1 MNVRLSMQK
10 QKRRNGFTIMSK
22 LIVLVGSLAYIM
34 LLAVVN
40 GLLGYLAALGT
51 TLFGAMG
58 VAQIIDSSTFGSQVS
73 VWLFVGLA
81 VGSGVLRGILRYFEQ
96 YSNHNI
102 AFKLLALLR
111 DKIFN
116 KLRKLAPAKI
126 DNKNKGNLV
135 AMITSDVEILE
146 VFYAHTVSPVF
157 IAITVSLAIFLFVG
171 LFISWYLAAVA
182 ICAYVV
188 IGIVFPP
195 IASKAMASSGVN
207 YKKKFASFSSYFLD
221 SIRGAK
227 EIVVHNA
234 VEDRKKNVDEQS
246 EGLLS
251 SLKIMKRATARIT
264 GSTELLVTIFLIITT
279 VVGIV
284 LAKNGTVTPGKM
296 IIGIVA
302 IFGSFGPVIAIAAL
316 PSSLTLTFAAG
327 DRLLNLLA
335 EKPII
340 EEVANKQDIEYKE
353 VKVNNVTFGY
363 EENTAVLKDISMY
376 AGKGE
381 IVGIV
386 GASGC
391 GKSTLLKLL
400 LRFYPFNKGTIS
412 YNDISINDINTQS
425 LFTNVTMISQ
435 STYLFDESIK
445 ENLRIAKADAT
456 EEEMQEACRIASIHD
471 FISELP
477 QGYDTQVASAGNN
490 LSAGEKQRVGLA
502 RAFLRGS
509 ELILLDEP
517 TSNLD
522 SINEG
527 IILKSLLSMKGK
539 RSIILVSH
547 RKSTMAIAD
556 RIYKIDNGNISEVK
570 DRKEILNE
578 R

>member
-1 MNVRLSMQK
+1 MQK
-10 QKRRNGFTIMSK
+10 QKRRNGFTIMAK

-58 VAQIIDSSTFGSQVS
+58 VVQIIDSSTFGSQVS

-157 IAITVSLAIFLFVG
+157 IAITVSLTIFLFVG
-171 LFISWYLAAVA
+171 LFINWYLAAVA

-279 VVGIV
+279 IVGIV
-284 LAKNGTVTPGKM
+284 LAKNGTSMTPGKM

-335 EKPII
+335 EKPIV
-340 EEVANKQDIEYKE
+340 EDVTNKQDIEYRD
-353 VKVNNVTFGY
+353 VKVENVTFGY
-363 EENTAVLKDISMY
+363 EENVEVLKDISMH

-400 LRFYPFNKGTIS
+400 LRFYPFNKGDIS

-425 LFTNVTMISQ
+425 LLSNVTMISQ
-435 STYLFDESIK
+435 TTYLFDESIK

-456 EEEMQEACRIASIHD
+456 EEEMKEACKVASIDD
-471 FISELP
+471 FISDLP

-556 RIYKIDNGNISEVK
+556 RIYKIENGNISEVK

-578 R
+578 G

>member
-1 MNVRLSMQK
+1 MQK
-10 QKRRNGFTIMSK
+10 QKRRNGFTIMAK

-58 VAQIIDSSTFGSQVS
+58 VAKLLEPNLFKHAS

-157 IAITVSLAIFLFVG
+157 IAITVSLTIFLFVG
-171 LFISWYLAAVA
+171 LFINWYLAAVA

-279 VVGIV
+279 IVGIV
-284 LAKNGTVTPGKM
+284 LAKNGTITAGKM
-296 IIGIVA
+296 IIGVVA

-335 EKPII
+335 EKPIV
-340 EEVANKQDIEYKE
+340 EDVTNKQNIEYKD
-353 VKVNNVTFGY
+353 VKVENVTFGY
-363 EENTAVLKDISMY
+363 EENVEVLKDISMH

-400 LRFYPFNKGTIS
+400 LRFYPFNKGDIS

-425 LFTNVTMISQ
+425 LLSNVTMISQ
-435 STYLFDESIK
+435 TTYLFDESIK

-456 EEEMQEACRIASIHD
+456 EEEMKEACKVASIDD
-471 FISELP
+471 FISDLP

-556 RIYKIDNGNISEVK
+556 RIYKIENGNISEVK
-570 DRKEILNE
+570 NRKEILNE
-578 R
+578 G

>member
-1 MNVRLSMQK
+1 MQK
-10 QKRRNGFTIMSK
+10 QKRRNGFTIMAK

-157 IAITVSLAIFLFVG
+157 IAITVSLTIFLFVG
-171 LFISWYLAAVA
+171 LFINWYLAAVA

-279 VVGIV
+279 IVGIV
-284 LAKNGTVTPGKM
+284 LAKNGTSMTPGKM

-335 EKPII
+335 EKPIV
-340 EEVANKQDIEYKE
+340 EDVTNKQDIEYRD
-353 VKVNNVTFGY
+353 VKVENVTFGY
-363 EENTAVLKDISMY
+363 EENVEVLKDISMH

-400 LRFYPFNKGTIS
+400 LRFYPFNKGDIS

-425 LFTNVTMISQ
+425 LLSNVTMISQ
-435 STYLFDESIK
+435 TTYLFDESIK

-456 EEEMQEACRIASIHD
+456 EEEMKEACKVASIDD
-471 FISELP
+471 FISDLP

-556 RIYKIDNGNISEVK
+556 RIYKIENGNISEVK

-578 R
+578 G

>member
-1 MNVRLSMQK
+1 MQK
-10 QKRRNGFTIMSK
+10 QKRRNGFTIMAK

-157 IAITVSLAIFLFVG
+157 IAITVSLTIFLFVG
-171 LFISWYLAAVA
+171 LFINWYLAAVA

-279 VVGIV
+279 IVGIV
-284 LAKNGTVTPGKM
+284 LAKNGTITAGKM

-327 DRLLNLLA
+327 DRLLNLLG
-335 EKPII
+335 EKPIV
-340 EEVANKQDIEYKE
+340 EDVTNKQNIKYKD
-353 VKVNNVTFGY
+353 VKVENVTFGY
-363 EENTAVLKDISMY
+363 EENVEVLKDISMH

-400 LRFYPFNKGTIS
+400 LRFYPFNKGDIS

-425 LFTNVTMISQ
+425 LLSNVTMISQ
-435 STYLFDESIK
+435 TTYLFDESIK

-456 EEEMQEACRIASIHD
+456 EEEMKEACKVASIDD
-471 FISELP
+471 FISDLP

-556 RIYKIDNGNISEVK
+556 RIYKIENGNISEVK

-578 R
+578 G

>member
-1 MNVRLSMQK
+1 MQK
-10 QKRRNGFTIMSK
+10 QKRRNGFTIMAK

-58 VAQIIDSSTFGSQVS
+58 VAKLLEPALFKHAS

-157 IAITVSLAIFLFVG
+157 IAITVSLTIFLFVG
-171 LFISWYLAAVA
+171 LYINWYLAAVA

-284 LAKNGTVTPGKM
+284 LAKNGTITAGKM

-335 EKPII
+335 EKPIV
-340 EEVANKQDIEYKE
+340 EDVTNKQNIEYKD
-353 VKVNNVTFGY
+353 VKVENITFGY
-363 EENTAVLKDISMY
+363 EENIEVLKDISMH

-400 LRFYPFNKGTIS
+400 LRFYPFNKGDIS

-425 LFTNVTMISQ
+425 LLNNVTMISQ
-435 STYLFDESIK
+435 TTYLFDESIK

-456 EEEMQEACRIASIHD
+456 EEEMKEACKVASIDD
-471 FISELP
+471 FISDLP

-556 RIYKIDNGNISEVK
+556 RIYKIENGNISEVK

-578 R
+578 G

>member
-1 MNVRLSMQK
+1 MQK
-10 QKRRNGFTIMSK
+10 QKRRNGFTIMAK

-157 IAITVSLAIFLFVG
+157 IAITVSLTIFLFVG
-171 LFISWYLAAVA
+171 LFINWYLAAVA

-279 VVGIV
+279 IVGIV
-284 LAKNGTVTPGKM
+284 LAKNGTITAGKM

-340 EEVANKQDIEYKE
+340 EDVTNKQDIEYKD
-353 VKVNNVTFGY
+353 VKVENVTFGY
-363 EENTAVLKDISMY
+363 EENVEVLKDISMH

-400 LRFYPFNKGTIS
+400 LRFYPFNKGDIS

-425 LFTNVTMISQ
+425 LLSNVTMISQ
-435 STYLFDESIK
+435 TTYLFDESIK

-456 EEEMQEACRIASIHD
+456 EEEMKEACKVASIDD
-471 FISELP
+471 FISDLP

-527 IILKSLLSMKGK
+527 IILKSLLTMKGK

-556 RIYKIDNGNISEVK
+556 RIYKIENGNISEVK

-578 R
+578 G

>member
-1 MNVRLSMQK
+1 MQK
-10 QKRRNGFTIMSK
+10 QKRRNGFTIMAK

-58 VAQIIDSSTFGSQVS
+58 VAQIINSSTFGSQVS

-157 IAITVSLAIFLFVG
+157 IAITVSLTIFLFVG
-171 LFISWYLAAVA
+171 LFINWYLAAVA

-279 VVGIV
+279 IVGIV
-284 LAKNGTVTPGKM
+284 LAKNGTITAGKM

-340 EEVANKQDIEYKE
+340 EDVTNKQNIEYKD
-353 VKVNNVTFGY
+353 VKVENVTFGY
-363 EENTAVLKDISMY
+363 EENVEVLKDISMH

-400 LRFYPFNKGTIS
+400 LRFYPFNKGDIS

-425 LFTNVTMISQ
+425 LLSNVTMISQ
-435 STYLFDESIK
+435 TTYLFDESIK

-456 EEEMQEACRIASIHD
+456 EEEMKEACKVASIDD
-471 FISELP
+471 FISDLP

-556 RIYKIDNGNISEVK
+556 RIYKIENGNISEVK

-578 R
+578 G

>member
-1 MNVRLSMQK
+1 MQK
-10 QKRRNGFTIMSK
+10 QKRRNGFTIMAK

-58 VAQIIDSSTFGSQVS
+58 VAQIINSSTFGSQVS

-157 IAITVSLAIFLFVG
+157 IAITVSLTIFLFVG
-171 LFISWYLAAVA
+171 LFINWYLAAVA

-279 VVGIV
+279 IVGIV
-284 LAKNGTVTPGKM
+284 LAKNGTITAGKM

-335 EKPII
+335 ENPII
-340 EEVANKQDIEYKE
+340 EDVTNKQNIEYKD
-353 VKVNNVTFGY
+353 VKVENVTFGY
-363 EENTAVLKDISMY
+363 EENVEVLKDISMH

-400 LRFYPFNKGTIS
+400 LRFYPFNKGDIS

-425 LFTNVTMISQ
+425 LLSNVTMISQ
-435 STYLFDESIK
+435 TTYLFDESIK

-456 EEEMQEACRIASIHD
+456 EEEMKEACKVASIDD
-471 FISELP
+471 FISDLP

-556 RIYKIDNGNISEVK
+556 RIYKIENGNISEVK

-578 R
+578 G

>member
-1 MNVRLSMQK
+1 MRK
-10 QKRRNGFTIMSK
+10 QKRRNGFTIMAK

-157 IAITVSLAIFLFVG
+157 IAITVSLTIFLFVG
-171 LFISWYLAAVA
+171 LFINWYLAAVA

-284 LAKNGTVTPGKM
+284 LAKNGTITAGKM

-335 EKPII
+335 EKPIV
-340 EEVANKQDIEYKE
+340 EDVTSKQDIEYKD
-353 VKVNNVTFGY
+353 VKVENVTFGY
-363 EENTAVLKDISMY
+363 EENVEVLKDISMH

-400 LRFYPFNKGTIS
+400 LRFYPFNKGDIS

-425 LFTNVTMISQ
+425 LLSNVTMISQ
-435 STYLFDESIK
+435 TTYLFDESIK

-456 EEEMQEACRIASIHD
+456 EEEMKEACKVASIDD
-471 FISELP
+471 FISDLP

-556 RIYKIDNGNISEVK
+556 RIYKIENGNISEVK
-570 DRKEILNE
+570 NRKEILNE
-578 R
+578 G

>member
-1 MNVRLSMQK
+1 MQK
-10 QKRRNGFTIMSK
+10 QKRRNGFTIMAK

-81 VGSGVLRGILRYFEQ
+81 VGSGVLRGVLRYFEQ

-157 IAITVSLAIFLFVG
+157 IAITVSLTIFLFVG
-171 LFISWYLAAVA
+171 LFINWYLAAVA

-227 EIVVHNA
+227 EIAVHNA

-279 VVGIV
+279 IVGIV
-284 LAKNGTVTPGKM
+284 LAKNGTITAGKM

-335 EKPII
+335 EKPIV
-340 EEVANKQDIEYKE
+340 EDVTNKQNIEYKD
-353 VKVNNVTFGY
+353 VKVENVTFGY
-363 EENTAVLKDISMY
+363 EENVEVLKDISMH

-400 LRFYPFNKGTIS
+400 LRFYPFNKGDIS

-425 LFTNVTMISQ
+425 LLSNVTMISQ
-435 STYLFDESIK
+435 TTYLFDESIK

-456 EEEMQEACRIASIHD
+456 EEEMKEACKVASIDD
-471 FISELP
+471 FISDLP

-556 RIYKIDNGNISEVK
+556 RIYKIENGNISEVK

-578 R
+578 G

>member
-1 MNVRLSMQK
+1 MQK
-10 QKRRNGFTIMSK
+10 QKRRNGFTIMAK

-58 VAQIIDSSTFGSQVS
+58 VAKLLESDLFKNAS

-157 IAITVSLAIFLFVG
+157 IAITVSLTIFLFVG
-171 LFISWYLAAVA
+171 LFINWYLAAVA
-182 ICAYVV
+182 MCAYVV

-279 VVGIV
+279 VVGVV
-284 LAKNGTVTPGKM
+284 LAKNGTISPGQM

-335 EKPII
+335 EKPIV
-340 EEVANKQDIEYKE
+340 EDVTNKQNIEYKD
-353 VKVNNVTFGY
+353 VKVENITFGY
-363 EENTAVLKDISMY
+363 EENVEVLKDISMH

-400 LRFYPFNKGTIS
+400 LRFYPFNKGDIS

-425 LFTNVTMISQ
+425 LLSNVTMISQ
-435 STYLFDESIK
+435 TTYLFDESIK

-456 EEEMQEACRIASIHD
+456 EEEMKEACKVASIDD
-471 FISELP
+471 FISDLP

-556 RIYKIDNGNISEVK
+556 RIYKIENGNISEVK

-578 R
+578 G

>member
-1 MNVRLSMQK
+1 MQK
-10 QKRRNGFTIMSK
+10 QKRRSGFTIMAK

-58 VAQIIDSSTFGSQVS
+58 VAKLLEPDLFKHAS

-111 DKIFN
+111 DKIFS

-157 IAITVSLAIFLFVG
+157 IAITVSLTIFLFVG
-171 LFISWYLAAVA
+171 LFINWYLAAVA
-182 ICAYVV
+182 MCAYVV

-284 LAKNGTVTPGKM
+284 LAKNETITAGQM

-327 DRLLNLLA
+327 DRLLNLLG
-335 EKPII
+335 EKPIV
-340 EEVANKQDIEYKE
+340 EDVTNKQNIEYKD
-353 VKVNNVTFGY
+353 VKVENITFGY
-363 EENTAVLKDISMY
+363 EENVEVLKDISMH

-400 LRFYPFNKGTIS
+400 LRFYPFNKGNIS

-425 LFTNVTMISQ
+425 LLSNVTMISQ
-435 STYLFDESIK
+435 TTYLFDESIK

-456 EEEMQEACRIASIHD
+456 EEEMKEACKVASIDD
-471 FISELP
+471 FISDLP

-556 RIYKIDNGNISEVK
+556 RIYKIENGNISEVK

-578 R
+578 G

>member
-1 MNVRLSMQK
+1 MQK
-10 QKRRNGFTIMSK
+10 QKRRNGFTIMAK

-157 IAITVSLAIFLFVG
+157 IAITVSLTIFLFVG
-171 LFISWYLAAVA
+171 LFINWYLAAVA

-284 LAKNGTVTPGKM
+284 LAKNGTITAGKM

-335 EKPII
+335 EKPIVEDI
-340 EEVANKQDIEYKE
+340 TNKQNIEYKD
-353 VKVNNVTFGY
+353 VKVENVTFGY
-363 EENTAVLKDISMY
+363 EENVEVLKDISMH

-400 LRFYPFNKGTIS
+400 LRFYPFNKGDIS

-425 LFTNVTMISQ
+425 LLSNVTMISQ
-435 STYLFDESIK
+435 TTYLFDESIK

-456 EEEMQEACRIASIHD
+456 EEEMKEACKVASIDD
-471 FISELP
+471 FISDLP

-556 RIYKIDNGNISEVK
+556 RIYKIENGNISEVK

-578 R
+578 G

>member
-1 MNVRLSMQK
+1 MQK
-10 QKRRNGFTIMSK
+10 QKRRNGFTIMAK

-58 VAQIIDSSTFGSQVS
+58 VAQIVDSSTFGSHVS

-157 IAITVSLAIFLFVG
+157 IAITVSLTIFLFVG
-171 LFISWYLAAVA
+171 LFINWYLAAVA

-207 YKKKFASFSSYFLD
+207 YKKKFASVSSYFLD

-284 LAKNGTVTPGKM
+284 LAKNGTITAAKM

-340 EEVANKQDIEYKE
+340 EDVTNKQDIEYKD
-353 VKVNNVTFGY
+353 VKVENVTFGY
-363 EENTAVLKDISMY
+363 EENVEVLKDISMH

-400 LRFYPFNKGTIS
+400 LRFYPFNKGDIS

-425 LFTNVTMISQ
+425 LLSNVTMISQ
-435 STYLFDESIK
+435 TTYLFDESIK

-456 EEEMQEACRIASIHD
+456 EEEMKEACKVASIDD
-471 FISELP
+471 FISDLP

-556 RIYKIDNGNISEVK
+556 RIYKIENGNISEVK

-578 R
+578 G

>member
-1 MNVRLSMQK
+1 MQK
-10 QKRRNGFTIMSK
+10 QKRRNGFTIMAK

-157 IAITVSLAIFLFVG
+157 IAITVSLTIFLFVG
-171 LFISWYLAAVA
+171 LFINWYLAAVA

-284 LAKNGTVTPGKM
+284 LAKNGTITAGKM

-335 EKPII
+335 EKPIV
-340 EEVANKQDIEYKE
+340 EDVTNKQDIEYKD
-353 VKVNNVTFGY
+353 VKVENVTFGY
-363 EENTAVLKDISMY
+363 EENVEVLKDISMH

-400 LRFYPFNKGTIS
+400 LRFYPFNKGDIS

-425 LFTNVTMISQ
+425 LLSNVTMISQ
-435 STYLFDESIK
+435 TTYLFDESIK

-456 EEEMQEACRIASIHD
+456 EEEMKEACKVASIDD
-471 FISELP
+471 FISDLP

-556 RIYKIDNGNISEVK
+556 RIYKIENGNISEVK

-578 R
+578 G

>member
-1 MNVRLSMQK
+1 MQK
-10 QKRRNGFTIMSK
+10 QKRRNGFTIMAK

-58 VAQIIDSSTFGSQVS
+58 VAQIIDSSTFGSHVS

-111 DKIFN
+111 DKIFS

-157 IAITVSLAIFLFVG
+157 IAITVSLTIFLFVG
-171 LFISWYLAAVA
+171 LYINWYLAAVA

-284 LAKNGTVTPGKM
+284 LAKNGTITAGKM

-340 EEVANKQDIEYKE
+340 EDVTNKQDIEYKD
-353 VKVNNVTFGY
+353 VKVENVTFGY
-363 EENTAVLKDISMY
+363 EENVEVLKDISMH

-400 LRFYPFNKGTIS
+400 LRFYPFNKGDIS

-425 LFTNVTMISQ
+425 LLSNVTMISQ
-435 STYLFDESIK
+435 TTYLFDESIK

-456 EEEMQEACRIASIHD
+456 EEEMKEACKVASIDD
-471 FISELP
+471 FISDLP

-556 RIYKIDNGNISEVK
+556 RIYKIENGNISEVK

-578 R
+578 G

>member
-1 MNVRLSMQK
+1 MQK
-10 QKRRNGFTIMSK
+10 QKRRNGFTIMAK

-58 VAQIIDSSTFGSQVS
+58 VAQIIDSTTFGSQVS

-157 IAITVSLAIFLFVG
+157 IAITVSLTIFLFVG
-171 LFISWYLAAVA
+171 LFINWYLAAVA

-279 VVGIV
+279 IVGIV
-284 LAKNGTVTPGKM
+284 LAKNGTITAGKM

-335 EKPII
+335 EKPIV
-340 EEVANKQDIEYKE
+340 EDVTNKQNIEYKD
-353 VKVNNVTFGY
+353 VKVENVTFGY
-363 EENTAVLKDISMY
+363 EENVEVLKDISMH

-386 GASGC
+386 GVSGC

-400 LRFYPFNKGTIS
+400 LRFYPFNKGDIS

-425 LFTNVTMISQ
+425 LLSNVTMISQ
-435 STYLFDESIK
+435 TTYLFDESIK

-456 EEEMQEACRIASIHD
+456 EEEMKEACKVASIDD
-471 FISELP
+471 FISDLP

-556 RIYKIDNGNISEVK
+556 RIYKIENGNISEVK

-578 R
+578 G

>member
-1 MNVRLSMQK
+1 MQK
-10 QKRRNGFTIMSK
+10 QKRRNGFTIMAK

-58 VAQIIDSSTFGSQVS
+58 VAQIVDSSTFGSHVS

-157 IAITVSLAIFLFVG
+157 IAITVSLTIFLFVG
-171 LFISWYLAAVA
+171 LFINWYLAAVA

-284 LAKNGTVTPGKM
+284 LAKNGTITAAKM

-340 EEVANKQDIEYKE
+340 EDVTNKQDIEYKD
-353 VKVNNVTFGY
+353 VKVENVTFGY
-363 EENTAVLKDISMY
+363 EENVEVLKDISMH

-400 LRFYPFNKGTIS
+400 LRFYPFNKGDIS

-425 LFTNVTMISQ
+425 LLSNVTMISQ
-435 STYLFDESIK
+435 TTYLFDESIK

-456 EEEMQEACRIASIHD
+456 EEEMKEACKVASIDD
-471 FISELP
+471 FISDLP

-556 RIYKIDNGNISEVK
+556 RIYKIENGNISEVK

-578 R
+578 G

>member
-1 MNVRLSMQK
+1 MQK
-10 QKRRNGFTIMSK
+10 QKRRNGFTIMAK

-58 VAQIIDSSTFGSQVS
+58 VAQIIYSSTFGSQVS

-157 IAITVSLAIFLFVG
+157 IAITVSLTIFLFVG
-171 LFISWYLAAVA
+171 LFINWYLAAVA

-251 SLKIMKRATARIT
+251 SLKIMKRATAGIT

-279 VVGIV
+279 IVGIV
-284 LAKNGTVTPGKM
+284 LAKNGTITAGKM

-335 EKPII
+335 EKPIV
-340 EEVANKQDIEYKE
+340 EDVTNKQDIEYKD
-353 VKVNNVTFGY
+353 VKVENVTFGY
-363 EENTAVLKDISMY
+363 EENVEVLKDISMH

-400 LRFYPFNKGTIS
+400 LRFYPFNKGDIS

-425 LFTNVTMISQ
+425 LLSNVTMISQ
-435 STYLFDESIK
+435 TTYLFDESIK

-456 EEEMQEACRIASIHD
+456 EEEMKEACKVASIDD
-471 FISELP
+471 FISDLP

-556 RIYKIDNGNISEVK
+556 RIYKIENGNISEVK

-578 R
+578 G

>member
-1 MNVRLSMQK
+1 MQK
-10 QKRRNGFTIMSK
+10 QKRRNGFTIMAK

-58 VAQIIDSSTFGSQVS
+58 VAKLLEPDLFKHAS

-157 IAITVSLAIFLFVG
+157 IAITVSLTIFLFVG
-171 LFISWYLAAVA
+171 LFINWYLAAVA

-279 VVGIV
+279 IVGIV
-284 LAKNGTVTPGKM
+284 LAKNGTITAGKM

-327 DRLLNLLA
+327 DRLLNLLG
-335 EKPII
+335 EKPIV
-340 EEVANKQDIEYKE
+340 EDVTNKQNIEYKD
-353 VKVNNVTFGY
+353 VKVENVTFGY
-363 EENTAVLKDISMY
+363 EENTAVLKDISMH

-400 LRFYPFNKGTIS
+400 LRFYPFNKGDIS

-425 LFTNVTMISQ
+425 LLSNVTMISQ
-435 STYLFDESIK
+435 TTYLFDESIK

-456 EEEMQEACRIASIHD
+456 EEEMKEACKVASIDD
-471 FISELP
+471 FISDLP

>member
-1 MNVRLSMQK
+1 MQK
-10 QKRRNGFTIMSK
+10 QKRRNGFTIMAK

-58 VAQIIDSSTFGSQVS
+58 VAQIVDSSTFGSHVS

-157 IAITVSLAIFLFVG
+157 IAITVSLTIFLFVG
-171 LFISWYLAAVA
+171 LFINWYLAAVA

-279 VVGIV
+279 IVGIV
-284 LAKNGTVTPGKM
+284 LAKNGTITAGKM

-335 EKPII
+335 EKPIV
-340 EEVANKQDIEYKE
+340 EDVTNKQDIEYKD
-353 VKVNNVTFGY
+353 VKVENVTFGY
-363 EENTAVLKDISMY
+363 EENVEVLKDISMH

-400 LRFYPFNKGTIS
+400 LRFYPFNKGDIS

-425 LFTNVTMISQ
+425 LLSNVTMISQ
-435 STYLFDESIK
+435 TTYLFDESIK

-456 EEEMQEACRIASIHD
+456 EEEMKEACKVASIDD
-471 FISELP
+471 FISDLP

-527 IILKSLLSMKGK
+527 IILKSLLTMKGK

-556 RIYKIDNGNISEVK
+556 RIYKIENGNISEVK

-578 R
+578 G

>member
-1 MNVRLSMQK
+1 MQK
-10 QKRRNGFTIMSK
+10 QKRRNGFTIMAK

-157 IAITVSLAIFLFVG
+157 IAITVSLTIFLFVG
-171 LFISWYLAAVA
+171 LFINWYLAAVA

-284 LAKNGTVTPGKM
+284 LAKNGTITAGKM

-335 EKPII
+335 EKPIV
-340 EEVANKQDIEYKE
+340 EDVTNKQDIEYKD
-353 VKVNNVTFGY
+353 VKVENVTFGY
-363 EENTAVLKDISMY
+363 EENVEVLKDISMH

-400 LRFYPFNKGTIS
+400 LRFYPFNKGDIS

-425 LFTNVTMISQ
+425 LLSNVTMISQ
-435 STYLFDESIK
+435 TTYLFDESIK

-456 EEEMQEACRIASIHD
+456 EEEMKEACKVASIDD
-471 FISELP
+471 FISDLP

-556 RIYKIDNGNISEVK
+556 RIYKIENGNISEVK

-578 R
+578 GQ

>member
-1 MNVRLSMQK
+1 MQK
-10 QKRRNGFTIMSK
+10 QKRRNGFTIMAK

-58 VAQIIDSSTFGSQVS
+58 VAQIIDSTTFGSQVS

-157 IAITVSLAIFLFVG
+157 IAITVSLTIFLFVG
-171 LFISWYLAAVA
+171 LFINWYLAAVA

-279 VVGIV
+279 IVGIV
-284 LAKNGTVTPGKM
+284 LAKNGTITAGKM

-335 EKPII
+335 EKPIV
-340 EEVANKQDIEYKE
+340 EDVTNKQDIEYKD
-353 VKVNNVTFGY
+353 VKVENVTFGY
-363 EENTAVLKDISMY
+363 EENVEVLKDISMH

-400 LRFYPFNKGTIS
+400 LRFYPFNKGDIS

-425 LFTNVTMISQ
+425 LLSNVTMISQ
-435 STYLFDESIK
+435 TTYLFDESIK

-456 EEEMQEACRIASIHD
+456 EEEMKEACKVASIDD
-471 FISELP
+471 FISDLP

-556 RIYKIDNGNISEVK
+556 RIYKIENGNISEVK

-578 R
+578 G

>member
-1 MNVRLSMQK
+1 MQK
-10 QKRRNGFTIMSK
+10 QKRRNGFTIMAK

-157 IAITVSLAIFLFVG
+157 IAITVSLTIFLFVG
-171 LFISWYLAAVA
+171 LFINWYLAAVA

-279 VVGIV
+279 IVGIV
-284 LAKNGTVTPGKM
+284 LAKNGTITAGKM

-340 EEVANKQDIEYKE
+340 EDVTNKQDIEYKD
-353 VKVNNVTFGY
+353 VKVENVTFGY
-363 EENTAVLKDISMY
+363 EENVEVLKDISMH

-400 LRFYPFNKGTIS
+400 LRFYPFNKGDIS

-425 LFTNVTMISQ
+425 LLSNVTMISQ
-435 STYLFDESIK
+435 TTYLFDESIK

-456 EEEMQEACRIASIHD
+456 EEEMKEACKVASIDD
-471 FISELP
+471 FISDLP

-556 RIYKIDNGNISEVK
+556 RIYKIENGNISEVK

-578 R
+578 GQ

>member
-1 MNVRLSMQK
+1 MQK
-10 QKRRNGFTIMSK
+10 QKRRNGFTIMAK

-58 VAQIIDSSTFGSQVS
+58 VAQIIDSSTFGLHVS

-157 IAITVSLAIFLFVG
+157 IAITVSLTIFLFVG
-171 LFISWYLAAVA
+171 LYINWYLAAVA

-284 LAKNGTVTPGKM
+284 LAKNGTITAGKM

-335 EKPII
+335 EKPIV
-340 EEVANKQDIEYKE
+340 EDVTNKQNIEYKD
-353 VKVNNVTFGY
+353 VKVENITFGY
-363 EENTAVLKDISMY
+363 EENIEVLKDISMH

-400 LRFYPFNKGTIS
+400 LRFYPFNKGDIS

-425 LFTNVTMISQ
+425 LLNNVTMISQ
-435 STYLFDESIK
+435 TTYLFDESIK

-456 EEEMQEACRIASIHD
+456 EEEMKEACKVASIDD
-471 FISELP
+471 FISDLP

-556 RIYKIDNGNISEVK
+556 RIYKIENGNISEVK

-578 R
+578 G

>member
-1 MNVRLSMQK
+1 MQK
-10 QKRRNGFTIMSK
+10 QKRRNGFTIMAK

-157 IAITVSLAIFLFVG
+157 IAITVSLTIFLFVG
-171 LFISWYLAAVA
+171 LFINWYLAAVA

-279 VVGIV
+279 IVGIV
-284 LAKNGTVTPGKM
+284 LAKNGTITAGKM

-335 EKPII
+335 EKPIL
-340 EEVANKQDIEYKE
+340 EDVTNKQDIEYKD
-353 VKVNNVTFGY
+353 VKVENVTFGY
-363 EENTAVLKDISMY
+363 EENVEVLKDISMH

-400 LRFYPFNKGTIS
+400 LRFYPFNKGDIS

-425 LFTNVTMISQ
+425 LLSNVTMISQ
-435 STYLFDESIK
+435 TTYLFDESIK

-456 EEEMQEACRIASIHD
+456 EEEMKEACKVASIDD
-471 FISELP
+471 FISDLP

-556 RIYKIDNGNISEVK
+556 RIYKIENGNISEVK
-570 DRKEILNE
+570 DQKEILNE
-578 R
+578 G

>member
-1 MNVRLSMQK
+1 MQK
-10 QKRRNGFTIMSK
+10 QKRRNGFTIMAK

-58 VAQIIDSSTFGSQVS
+58 VAQIVDSSTFGSHVS

-157 IAITVSLAIFLFVG
+157 IAITVSLTIFLFVG
-171 LFISWYLAAVA
+171 LFINWYLAAVA

-221 SIRGAK
+221 SIRGTK

-284 LAKNGTVTPGKM
+284 LAKNGTITAGKM

-335 EKPII
+335 EKPIV
-340 EEVANKQDIEYKE
+340 EDVTNKQNIEYKD
-353 VKVNNVTFGY
+353 VKVENVTFGY
-363 EENTAVLKDISMY
+363 EENVEVLKDISMH

-400 LRFYPFNKGTIS
+400 LRFYPFNKGDIS

-425 LFTNVTMISQ
+425 LLSNVTMISQ
-435 STYLFDESIK
+435 TTYLFDESIK

-456 EEEMQEACRIASIHD
+456 EEEMKEACKVASIDD
-471 FISELP
+471 FISDLP

-556 RIYKIDNGNISEVK
+556 RIYKIENGNISEVK

-578 R
+578 G

>member
-1 MNVRLSMQK
+1 MQK
-10 QKRRNGFTIMSK
+10 QKRRNGFTIMAK

-157 IAITVSLAIFLFVG
+157 IAITVSLTIFLFVG
-171 LFISWYLAAVA
+171 LFINWYLAAVA
-182 ICAYVV
+182 ICAYLV

-279 VVGIV
+279 IVGIV
-284 LAKNGTVTPGKM
+284 LAKNGTITAGKM

-335 EKPII
+335 EKPIV
-340 EEVANKQDIEYKE
+340 EDVTNKQNIEYKD
-353 VKVNNVTFGY
+353 VKVENVTFGY
-363 EENTAVLKDISMY
+363 EENVEVLKDISMH

-400 LRFYPFNKGTIS
+400 LRFYPFNKGDIS

-425 LFTNVTMISQ
+425 LLSNVTMISQ
-435 STYLFDESIK
+435 TTYLFDESIK

-456 EEEMQEACRIASIHD
+456 EEEMKEACKVASIDD
-471 FISELP
+471 FISDLP

-556 RIYKIDNGNISEVK
+556 RIYKIENGNISEVK

-578 R
+578 GQ

>member
-10 QKRRNGFTIMSK
+10 QKRRNGFTIMAK

-58 VAQIIDSSTFGSQVS
+58 VAQIIDSTTFGSQVS

-157 IAITVSLAIFLFVG
+157 IAITVSLTIFLFVG
-171 LFISWYLAAVA
+171 LFINWYLAAVA

-279 VVGIV
+279 IVGIV
-284 LAKNGTVTPGKM
+284 LAKNGTITAGKM

-335 EKPII
+335 EKPIV
-340 EEVANKQDIEYKE
+340 EDVTNKQDIEYKD
-353 VKVNNVTFGY
+353 VKVENVTFGY
-363 EENTAVLKDISMY
+363 EENVEVLKDISMH

-400 LRFYPFNKGTIS
+400 LRFYPFNKGDIS

-425 LFTNVTMISQ
+425 LLSNVTMISQ
-435 STYLFDESIK
+435 TTYLFDESIK

-456 EEEMQEACRIASIHD
+456 EEEMKEACKVASIDD
-471 FISELP
+471 FISDLP

-556 RIYKIDNGNISEVK
+556 RIYKIENGNISEVK

-578 R
+578 G

>member
-1 MNVRLSMQK
+1 MQK
-10 QKRRNGFTIMSK
+10 QKRRNGFTIMAK

-58 VAQIIDSSTFGSQVS
+58 VAKLLEPALFKHAS

-157 IAITVSLAIFLFVG
+157 IAITVSLTIFLFVG
-171 LFISWYLAAVA
+171 LYINWYLAAVA

-279 VVGIV
+279 IVGIV
-284 LAKNGTVTPGKM
+284 LAKNGSITAGKM

-327 DRLLNLLA
+327 DRLLNLLG
-335 EKPII
+335 EKPIV
-340 EEVANKQDIEYKE
+340 EDVTNKQDIEYKD
-353 VKVNNVTFGY
+353 VKVENVTFGY
-363 EENTAVLKDISMY
+363 EENVEVLKDISMH

-400 LRFYPFNKGTIS
+400 LRFYPFNKGDIS

-425 LFTNVTMISQ
+425 LLSNVTMISQ
-435 STYLFDESIK
+435 TTYLFDESIK

-456 EEEMQEACRIASIHD
+456 EEEMKEACKVASIDD
-471 FISELP
+471 FISDLP

-556 RIYKIDNGNISEVK
+556 RIYKIENGNISEVK

-578 R
+578 G

>member
-1 MNVRLSMQK
+1 MQK
-10 QKRRNGFTIMSK
+10 QKRRNGFTIMAK

-157 IAITVSLAIFLFVG
+157 IAITVSLTIFLFVG
-171 LFISWYLAAVA
+171 LYINWYLAAVA

-279 VVGIV
+279 IVGIV
-284 LAKNGTVTPGKM
+284 LAKNGSITAGKM

-327 DRLLNLLA
+327 DRLLNLLG
-335 EKPII
+335 EKPIV
-340 EEVANKQDIEYKE
+340 EDVTNKQDIEYKD
-353 VKVNNVTFGY
+353 VKVENVTFGY
-363 EENTAVLKDISMY
+363 EENVEVLKDISMH

-400 LRFYPFNKGTIS
+400 LRFYPFNKGDIS

-425 LFTNVTMISQ
+425 LLSNVTMISQ
-435 STYLFDESIK
+435 TTYLFDESIK

-456 EEEMQEACRIASIHD
+456 EEEMKEACKVASIDD
-471 FISELP
+471 FISDLP

-556 RIYKIDNGNISEVK
+556 RIYKIENGNISEVK

-578 R
+578 G

>member
-1 MNVRLSMQK
+1 MQK
-10 QKRRNGFTIMSK
+10 QKRRNGFTIMAK

-58 VAQIIDSSTFGSQVS
+58 VAQIIDSTTFGSQVS

-157 IAITVSLAIFLFVG
+157 IAITVSLTIFLFVG
-171 LFISWYLAAVA
+171 LFINWYLAAVA

-251 SLKIMKRATARIT
+251 SLKIMKRATARII

-279 VVGIV
+279 IVGIV
-284 LAKNGTVTPGKM
+284 LAKNGTITAGKM

-340 EEVANKQDIEYKE
+340 EDVTNKQNIEYKD
-353 VKVNNVTFGY
+353 VKVENVTFGY
-363 EENTAVLKDISMY
+363 EENVEVLKDISMH

-400 LRFYPFNKGTIS
+400 LRFYPFNKGDIS

-425 LFTNVTMISQ
+425 LLSNVTMISQ
-435 STYLFDESIK
+435 TTYLFDESIK

-456 EEEMQEACRIASIHD
+456 EEEMKEACKVASIDD
-471 FISELP
+471 FISDLP

-556 RIYKIDNGNISEVK
+556 RIYKIENGNISEVK

-578 R
+578 G

>member
-1 MNVRLSMQK
+1 MQK
-10 QKRRNGFTIMSK
+10 QKRRNGFTIMAK

-58 VAQIIDSSTFGSQVS
+58 VAQIIDGSTFGSQVS

-157 IAITVSLAIFLFVG
+157 IAITVSLTIFLFVG
-171 LFISWYLAAVA
+171 LFINWYLAAVA

-234 VEDRKKNVDEQS
+234 VEDRNKNVDEQS

-284 LAKNGTVTPGKM
+284 LAKNGTITAGKM

-335 EKPII
+335 EKPIVEDI
-340 EEVANKQDIEYKE
+340 TNKQNIEYKD
-353 VKVNNVTFGY
+353 VKVENVTFGY
-363 EENTAVLKDISMY
+363 EENVEVLKDISMH

-400 LRFYPFNKGTIS
+400 LRFYPFNKGDIS

-425 LFTNVTMISQ
+425 LLSNVTMISQ
-435 STYLFDESIK
+435 TTYLFDESIK

-456 EEEMQEACRIASIHD
+456 EEEMKEACKVASIDD
-471 FISELP
+471 FISDLP

-556 RIYKIDNGNISEVK
+556 RIYKIENGNISEVK

-578 R
+578 G

>member
-1 MNVRLSMQK
+1 MQK
-10 QKRRNGFTIMSK
+10 QKRRNGFTIMAK

-58 VAQIIDSSTFGSQVS
+58 VAKLLEPDLFKHVS

-157 IAITVSLAIFLFVG
+157 IAITVSLTIFLFVG
-171 LFISWYLAAVA
+171 LFINWYLAAVA

-279 VVGIV
+279 IVGIV
-284 LAKNGTVTPGKM
+284 LAKNGTITAGKM

-340 EEVANKQDIEYKE
+340 EDVTNKQDIEYKD
-353 VKVNNVTFGY
+353 VKVENVTFGY
-363 EENTAVLKDISMY
+363 EENVEVLKDISMH

-400 LRFYPFNKGTIS
+400 LRFYPFNKGDIS

-425 LFTNVTMISQ
+425 LLSNVTMISQ
-435 STYLFDESIK
+435 TTYLFDESIK

-456 EEEMQEACRIASIHD
+456 EEEMKEACKVASIDD
-471 FISELP
+471 FISDLP

-527 IILKSLLSMKGK
+527 IILKSLLTMKGK

-556 RIYKIDNGNISEVK
+556 RIYKIENGNISEVK

-578 R
+578 G

>member
-1 MNVRLSMQK
+1 MQK
-10 QKRRNGFTIMSK
+10 QKRRNGFTIMAK

-58 VAQIIDSSTFGSQVS
+58 VAKLLEPDLFKHVS

-157 IAITVSLAIFLFVG
+157 IAITVSLTIFLFVG
-171 LFISWYLAAVA
+171 LFINWYLAAVA

-284 LAKNGTVTPGKM
+284 LAKNGTITAGKM

-335 EKPII
+335 EKPIV
-340 EEVANKQDIEYKE
+340 EDVTNKQNIEYKD
-353 VKVNNVTFGY
+353 VKVENVTFGY
-363 EENTAVLKDISMY
+363 EENVEVLKDISMH

-400 LRFYPFNKGTIS
+400 LRFYPFNKGDIS

-425 LFTNVTMISQ
+425 LLSNVTMISQ
-435 STYLFDESIK
+435 TTYLFDESIK

-456 EEEMQEACRIASIHD
+456 EEEMKEACKVASIDD
-471 FISELP
+471 FISDLP

-556 RIYKIDNGNISEVK
+556 RIYKIENGNISEVK

-578 R
+578 GQ

>member
-1 MNVRLSMQK
+1 MQK
-10 QKRRNGFTIMSK
+10 QKRRNGFTIMAK

-58 VAQIIDSSTFGSQVS
+58 VAKLLEPDLFKHVS

-111 DKIFN
+111 DKIFS

-157 IAITVSLAIFLFVG
+157 IAITVSLTIFLFVG
-171 LFISWYLAAVA
+171 LFINWYLAAVA

-279 VVGIV
+279 IVGIV
-284 LAKNGTVTPGKM
+284 LAKNGTITAGKM

-302 IFGSFGPVIAIAAL
+302 IFGSFGPVVAIAAL

-335 EKPII
+335 EKPIV
-340 EEVANKQDIEYKE
+340 EDVTNKQNIEYKD
-353 VKVNNVTFGY
+353 VKVENVTFGY
-363 EENTAVLKDISMY
+363 EENVEVLKDISMH

-400 LRFYPFNKGTIS
+400 LRFYPFNKGDIS

-425 LFTNVTMISQ
+425 LLSNVTMISQ
-435 STYLFDESIK
+435 TTYLFDESIK

-456 EEEMQEACRIASIHD
+456 EEEMKEACKVASIDD
-471 FISELP
+471 FISDLP

-556 RIYKIDNGNISEVK
+556 RIYKIENGNISEVK

-578 R
+578 G

>member
-1 MNVRLSMQK
+1 MQK
-10 QKRRNGFTIMSK
+10 QKRRNGFTIMAK

-58 VAQIIDSSTFGSQVS
+58 VAKLLEPDLFKHVS

-157 IAITVSLAIFLFVG
+157 IAITVSLTIFLFVG
-171 LFISWYLAAVA
+171 LFINWYLAAVA

-284 LAKNGTVTPGKM
+284 LAKNGTITAGKM

-335 EKPII
+335 EKPIV
-340 EEVANKQDIEYKE
+340 EDVTNKQDIEYKD
-353 VKVNNVTFGY
+353 VKVENVTFGY
-363 EENTAVLKDISMY
+363 EDNVEVLKDISMH

-400 LRFYPFNKGTIS
+400 LRFYPFNKGDIS

-425 LFTNVTMISQ
+425 LLSNVTMISQ
-435 STYLFDESIK
+435 TTYLFDESIK

-456 EEEMQEACRIASIHD
+456 EEEMKEACKVASIDD
-471 FISELP
+471 FISDLP

-556 RIYKIDNGNISEVK
+556 RIYKIENGNISEVK

-578 R
+578 G

>member
-1 MNVRLSMQK
+1 MQK
-10 QKRRNGFTIMSK
+10 QKRRNGFTIMAK

-157 IAITVSLAIFLFVG
+157 IAITVSLTIFLFVG
-171 LFISWYLAAVA
+171 LFINWYLAAVA

-279 VVGIV
+279 IVGIV
-284 LAKNGTVTPGKM
+284 LAKNGTSMTPGKM

-335 EKPII
+335 EKPIV
-340 EEVANKQDIEYKE
+340 EDVTNKQDIEYKD
-353 VKVNNVTFGY
+353 VKVENVTFGY
-363 EENTAVLKDISMY
+363 EENVEVLKDISMH

-400 LRFYPFNKGTIS
+400 LRFYPFNKGDIS

-425 LFTNVTMISQ
+425 LLSNVTMISQ
-435 STYLFDESIK
+435 TTYLFDESIK

-456 EEEMQEACRIASIHD
+456 EEEMKEACKVASIDD
-471 FISELP
+471 FISDLP

-556 RIYKIDNGNISEVK
+556 RIYKIENGNISEVK

-578 R
+578 G

>member
-1 MNVRLSMQK
+1 MQK
-10 QKRRNGFTIMSK
+10 QKRRNGFTIMAK

-157 IAITVSLAIFLFVG
+157 IAITVSLTIFLFVG
-171 LFISWYLAAVA
+171 LFINWYLAAVA

-279 VVGIV
+279 IVGIV
-284 LAKNGTVTPGKM
+284 LAKNGTITAGKM

-340 EEVANKQDIEYKE
+340 EDVTNKQDIEYKD
-353 VKVNNVTFGY
+353 VKVENVTFGY
-363 EENTAVLKDISMY
+363 EENVEVLKDISMH

-400 LRFYPFNKGTIS
+400 LRFYPFNKGDIS

-425 LFTNVTMISQ
+425 LLSNVTMISQ
-435 STYLFDESIK
+435 TTYLFDESIK

-456 EEEMQEACRIASIHD
+456 EEEMKEACKVASIDD
-471 FISELP
+471 FISDLP

-556 RIYKIDNGNISEVK
+556 RIYKIENGNISEVK

-578 R
+578 G

>member
-1 MNVRLSMQK
+1 MQK
-10 QKRRNGFTIMSK
+10 QKRRNGFTIMAK

-34 LLAVVN
+34 LVAVVN

-58 VAQIIDSSTFGSQVS
+58 VAQIIDSTTFGSQVS

-157 IAITVSLAIFLFVG
+157 IAITVSLTIFLFVG
-171 LFISWYLAAVA
+171 LFINWYLAAVA

-279 VVGIV
+279 IVGIV
-284 LAKNGTVTPGKM
+284 LAKNGTITAGKM

-335 EKPII
+335 EKPIV
-340 EEVANKQDIEYKE
+340 EDVTNKQNIEYKD
-353 VKVNNVTFGY
+353 VKVENVTFGY
-363 EENTAVLKDISMY
+363 EENVEVLKDISMH

-400 LRFYPFNKGTIS
+400 LRFYPFNKGDIS

-425 LFTNVTMISQ
+425 LLSNVTMISQ
-435 STYLFDESIK
+435 TTYLFDESIK

-456 EEEMQEACRIASIHD
+456 EEEMKEACKVASIDD
-471 FISELP
+471 FISDLP

-556 RIYKIDNGNISEVK
+556 RIYKIENGNISEVK

-578 R
+578 GQ